1 MNFLRRRLGDGA
13 NEAAGARDPSPV
25 AGAPNAT
32 LAKNAIR
39 DQTTVDAIDR
49 LLAWSRAEQSRIGF
63 FAALY
68 WQVAVAEG
76 KALAEGKFKD
86 PVLFEQVSTVFF
98 GRYAAAVDRFR
109 SGPPEP
115 PPSASWL
122 VSFVAARDADLV
134 VVQHLLLGANAHINF
149 DLAIAI
155 AECVPQSQM
164 DAFRPDFEYLNE
176 VFRGVI
182 HTTVAN
188 VSRVSRVLSWV
199 GFVTGRGEDIL
210 IGFSLRR
217 AREGA
222 WKAAGE
228 LAAMTPDQRTAAIA
242 ERDAA
247 VAGVAGIIK
256 DPGWFG
262 RAMIAAIHHFEKRDV
277 SQIIGDLLEKGGPS

>member
-1 MNFLRRRLGDGA
+1 VNFLRRRPGDDA
-13 NEAAGARDPSPV
+13 RKAARASDPSPI
-25 AGAPNAT
+25 AGAPNAS
-32 LAKNAIR
+32 LARNAIR
-39 DQTTVDAIDR
+39 DESTVEAIDR
-49 LLAWSRAEQSRIGF
+49 LLAWSRAEQTRIGF

-76 KALAEGKFKD
+76 KALADGKFKD
-86 PVLFEQVSTVFF
+86 PVLFEQVTRVFF
-98 GRYAAAVDRFR
+98 GRYLAAVDAFR
-109 SGPPEP
+109 NGPPEAP
-115 PPSASWL
+115 PAASWL
-122 VSFVAARDADLV
+122 VSFVAARDADLI

-149 DLAIAI
+149 DLSVAI
-155 AECVPQSQM
+155 AECVTPAQM
-164 DAFRPDFEYLNE
+164 PAFRQDFEYLNE

-199 GFVTGRGEDIL
+199 GSVTGRGEDIL

-228 LAAMTPDQRTAAIA
+228 LSALTPAERTAAIA

-262 RAMIAAIHHFEKRDV
+262 RTMVAAIHHFEKRDV
-277 SQIIGDLLEKGGPS
+277 SQIISDLLEKGGPS